1 MENFVFQNSTKIIF
15 GKNTETEVGM
25 ETKQYADR
33 VLLHYGGGNIKR
45 TGLYDRVATALK
57 EAGVDF
63 IELSGVQPNPRLG
76 LIKEGIE
83 LCRKHKVR
91 FILAVGGGSVI
102 DSAKAIAVGV
112 PYEGDVWDF
121 YMRKAVIKEA
131 LPIGVVLTIP
141 AAGSETSAASVVT
154 NEEGALK
161 RDAGSELIRPQF
173 AILNPELTFTLPA
186 YQTACGVAD
195 IMAHVMERYFT
206 KIEDAD
212 LTDRLCEATLRT
224 VIKYAPRVLQKPTD
238 YEARAQI
245 MWAGTVAHNTLL
257 ETGRIG
263 DWGSHKIEHEISGIY
278 DVPHGAGLAVVFP
291 AWMRYVYQENV
302 NVFARFAVR
311 VWDIE
316 PDFAHPEKTAL
327 AGIERLRDFF
337 RFLGLPVTL
346 KELKI
351 GTDRLE
357 EMAAKCTQSGPVG
370 NLKKLEKK
378 DVYAIYQLAG

>member
-121 YMRKAVIKEA
+121 
-131 LPIGVVLTIP
+131 
-141 AAGSETSAASVVT
+141 
-154 NEEGALK
+154 
-161 RDAGSELIRPQF
+161 
-173 AILNPELTFTLPA
+173 
-186 YQTACGVAD
+186 
-195 IMAHVMERYFT
+195 
-206 KIEDAD
+206 
-212 LTDRLCEATLRT
+212 
-224 VIKYAPRVLQKPTD
+224 
-238 YEARAQI
+238 
-245 MWAGTVAHNTLL
+245 
-257 ETGRIG
+257 
-263 DWGSHKIEHEISGIY
+263 
-278 DVPHGAGLAVVFP
+278 
-291 AWMRYVYQENV
+291 
-302 NVFARFAVR
+302 
-311 VWDIE
+311 
-316 PDFAHPEKTAL
+316 
-327 AGIERLRDFF
+327 
-337 RFLGLPVTL
+337 
-346 KELKI
+346 
-351 GTDRLE
+351 
-357 EMAAKCTQSGPVG
+357 
-370 NLKKLEKK
+370 
-378 DVYAIYQLAG
+378 